1 LVNCHSKCKSKL
13 AKWKSRLAKIKTCK
27 KNANQDL
34 QNANQDAESMVKLD
48 LFCKKKNC
56 IILSDVAPRRTRIDN
71 NPQTA
76 LVVTLDTYDYIKPFS
91 RLLPWSH
98 HLPGRRLQLWSYRV

>member
-48 LFCKKKNC
+48 LFCKKK
-56 IILSDVAPRRTRIDN
+56 
-71 NPQTA
+71 TA
-76 LVVTLDTYDYIKPFS
+76 LFCLMSP
-91 RLLPWSH
+91 
-98 HLPGRRLQLWSYRV
+98 QEEQE